1 MQKQPPEVFCKK
13 SVHRNIAKFR
23 PQACNF
29 IKNVT
34 LAQVIFCEFCQISKD
49 TFFYRTPPAAAS
61 VHFTKYGLIQL
72 GNPYINFEKPRE
84 TRRPA
89 KELSPKLCF

>member
-1 MQKQPPEVFCKK
+1 M
-13 SVHRNIAKFR
+13 
-23 PQACNF
+23 
-29 IKNVT
+29 T

-84 TRRPA
+84 TYRPA

>member
-1 MQKQPPEVFCKK
+1 MLIEMLQ
-13 SVHRNIAKFR
+13 NLGLR
-23 PQACNF
+23 PATLLKRDSGTGDFLWILPNF
-29 IKNVT
+29 
-34 LAQVIFCEFCQISKD
+34 
-49 TFFYRTPPAAAS
+49 RTPPAAAS

-89 KELSPKLCF
+89 KELSPK